1 MHYYEVYVSSQSYHG
16 NGPLTYQ
23 SVNTLAPGMV
33 ITVPLRKK
41 PTPAIVVRKT
51 IRPSFKTESVL
62 SVNISEPLPK
72 EMLTLLKWLFSYYP
86 APQGITTGLLLPPA
100 LLKKEITEQ
109 NELASP
115 SVINS
120 HISEPPLTEDQK
132 LVVRSIKSASD
143 QQSWLIHG
151 DTGTGK
157 TRVYIELIGDALNNN
172 RSCLVLTPEIGLTSP
187 LERTIK
193 ESVKSRVIVLHSGQT
208 SAQRRNSWLE
218 VLYAKEPIVIIGPRS
233 ALFVPLKQIGL
244 VIVDESHD
252 AAYKQEQAPH
262 YHALRVASRL
272 AQIHNA
278 KIIFGS
284 ATPLITEYYY
294 AKQKEIPILRM
305 RQLASGNHYAT
316 QIQVVDQTD
325 RSNFT
330 KSTIISNQIIDAIS
344 QCINNGEQSLLF
356 LNRRGTARQV
366 SCGHC
371 GWQALCPKCDLP
383 LTYHSD
389 THQMQCHTCGYHQAI
404 ITSCP
409 ICKQTDIL
417 YKSAGTKALLGDI
430 QKLFPEAI
438 VARFDTD
445 NSKSDGLDLRYSQIK
460 DGSVQILVGTQML
473 IKGHDF
479 PKLGMVGVLSAD
491 TSLHFP
497 DYTAEEQT
505 FQLLTQVIG
514 RVNRGH
520 RASNVVI
527 QTYNSSAPVLNY
539 ALNKNWEQF
548 YSQQIDE
555 RKQFNF
561 PPFCFTL
568 KLICRRKTTISA
580 EKSAKQLAQ
589 KLRSEYPTTQIL
601 GPSPSFVAKSN
612 SWYNW
617 QIIVK
622 SKQRQALT
630 EIINGLPAN
639 WRYDIDPINL
649 L

>member
-1 MHYYEVYVSSQSYHG
+1 MYYYEVYVSSQSYHG

-23 SVNTLAPGMV
+23 CTDALASGT
-33 ITVPLRKK
+33 IIIVPLRKK

-51 IRPSFKTESVL
+51 IKPSFRTESVL
-62 SVNISEPLPK
+62 SVNISQPLPK
-72 EMLTLLKWLFSYYP
+72 EMLVLLKWLFNYYP
-86 APQGITTGLLLPPA
+86 APQGITTGLFLPPA
-100 LLKKEITEQ
+100 LLKKEVAPKNAPI
-109 NELASP
+109 LS
-115 SVINS
+115 SINPRG
-120 HISEPPLTEDQK
+120 IEPPLTKDQQAV
-132 LVVRSIKSASD
+132 LDSIASTQE
-143 QQSWLIHG
+143 QQSWLVHG

-157 TRVYIELIGDALNNN
+157 TRVYVELIRNTLRNG

-187 LERTIK
+187 LERTLK
-193 ESVKSRVIVLHSGQT
+193 NSVDNRIIVLHSGQT
-208 SAQRRNSWLE
+208 NAQRRNSWLE
-218 VLYAKEPIVIIGPRS
+218 ILYAKTPIIVIGPRS
-233 ALFVPLKQIGL
+233 ALFVPLNNIGL

-252 AAYKQEQAPH
+252 AAYKQEQAPQ

-294 AKQKEIPILRM
+294 AEQKNIPILRM
-305 RQLASGNHYAT
+305 QQVASGGHYAT
-316 QIQVVDQTD
+316 HIQVVDQTD

-344 QCINNGEQSLLF
+344 QCMRDGEQSLLF

-366 SCGHC
+366 SCRAC

-383 LTYHSD
+383 LTYHADS
-389 THQMQCHTCGYHQAI
+389 HQMRCHTCGYHQAI

-409 ICKQTDIL
+409 VCKQTDIL

-445 NSKSDGLDLRYSQIK
+445 NAKSDGLDSRYSQIK
-460 DGSVQILVGTQML
+460 DGSVDILIGTQML

-491 TSLHFP
+491 TSLNFP

-520 RASNVVI
+520 RASSVVI
-527 QTYNSSAPVLNY
+527 QTYNSSGSVLNY

-548 YSQQIDE
+548 YSQQISE

-561 PPFCFTL
+561 PPFCFVL
-568 KLICRRKTTISA
+568 KLICRRKTPISA
-580 EKSAKQLAQ
+580 EKSTKQLAN
-589 KLRSEYPTTQIL
+589 KLRSEYPAIQIL

-612 SWYNW
+612 NWYNW
-617 QIIVK
+617 QLVIK
-622 SKQRQALT
+622 SKQRQTLI
-630 EIINGLPAN
+630 EIINELPAN